1 MEALTVNAFTMLASF
16 VVLLVGC
23 ASSSSVAPYGRDSYI
38 ISVDDIWG
46 GHSLGKLQVKAA
58 QEANAYCSKQGK
70 VMRVRNTSGQGT
82 QGWTSTSSS
91 LVFSCIDESDPENTR
106 PDLRKEPDA
115 VIEDRR

>member
-1 MEALTVNAFTMLASF
+1 MKAFALLVSL
-16 VVLLVGC
+16 VGLVVGC
-23 ASSSSVAPYGRDSYI
+23 ASSSPVAPYGKDSYI
-38 ISVDDIWG
+38 VSVDDVWG
-46 GHSLGKLQVKAA
+46 GNSLGKLQVKAA

-91 LVFSCIDESDPENTR
+91 LVFSCIDEGDPENTR
-106 PDLRKEPDA
+106 PELRKAPDT